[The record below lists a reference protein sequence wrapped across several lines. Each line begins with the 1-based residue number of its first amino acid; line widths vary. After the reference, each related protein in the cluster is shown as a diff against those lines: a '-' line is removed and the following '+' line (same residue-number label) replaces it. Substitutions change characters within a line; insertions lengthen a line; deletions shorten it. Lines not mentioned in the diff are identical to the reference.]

1 MLWVDSLYPALIV
14 NWLTSPGGTRHR
26 NLIKFQAMEFLLSDF
41 RYRWLWKESLCIVQL
56 FLPLFVCFF
65 MLPELKYAIS
75 DTLSTIVTFVFY
87 LYFDYLLSTKINELS
102 EEMQGGCK

>member
-1 MLWVDSLYPALIV
+1 MVKSKIPALIV

-26 NLIKFQAMEFLLSDF
+26 NLIKFQAMGFLLSDF
-41 RYRWLWKESLCIVQL
+41 RYRWLWKESLYIVQL
-56 FLPLFVCFF
+56 FLPLFVCFV

>member
-1 MLWVDSLYPALIV
+1 
-14 NWLTSPGGTRHR
+14 
-26 NLIKFQAMEFLLSDF
+26 MEFLLSDF

-56 FLPLFVCFF
+56 FLPLFVCFV

-87 LYFDYLLSTKINELS
+87 LYFDYLLSTKVNELS